1 MRDPS
6 RMLAGNL
13 NAVDTV
19 YILWEKGLLMVPLL
33 NKWVCNSNYQ
43 MKLQHACL
51 VRNYHN

>member
-1 MRDPS
+1 MQDPS

-19 YILWEKGLLMVPLL
+19 YILWEKGFDSILT